1 MIKTLNSFHPL
12 VIEGM
17 GGYDPR
23 DAKPVAL
30 QIIRGLEAHWRLRP
44 PSMPV
49 LLVTQGD
56 PYTEK
61 GISAI
66 TRIVADELSLPRAM
80 VFLDPEIAAY
90 HEPNADHYR
99 VVHKIPYS
107 ELTKTL
113 SATQTGLVERLSGM
127 VEAQLEEKNNRRR
140 ELGKPEL
147 AEYFPAFAML
157 QEVTKTACKQLCGGI
172 TIAHTSQDIS
182 PFSITSFFQVGLELG
197 LICKTDMVPFGA

>member
-1 MIKTLNSFHPL
+1 
-12 VIEGM
+12 
-17 GGYDPR
+17 
-23 DAKPVAL
+23 
-30 QIIRGLEAHWRLRP
+30 
-44 PSMPV
+44 
-49 LLVTQGD
+49 
-56 PYTEK
+56 
-61 GISAI
+61 
-66 TRIVADELSLPRAM
+66 M

-127 VEAQLEEKNNRRR
+127 VEAQLEKKNNRRR

-147 AEYFPAFAML
+147 AEYFLAFAML